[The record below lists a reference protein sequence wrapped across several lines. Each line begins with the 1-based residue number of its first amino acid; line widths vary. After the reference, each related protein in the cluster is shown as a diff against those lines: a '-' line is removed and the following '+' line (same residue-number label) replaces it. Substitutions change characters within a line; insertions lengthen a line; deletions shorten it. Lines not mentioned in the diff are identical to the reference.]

1 MIREL
6 TYEERR
12 VWGICPVCE
21 AKPGESCSGDVG
33 IPLGIAVD
41 GGLPANGVHLAR
53 LAQAPRQVD
62 EVLYPC
68 AEEGEV
74 FDWRDKFRR
83 WGSPLVRP
91 GETPLWKVEQIADM
105 ALSAFDQDQKRGVCN
120 EMTEQQVV
128 LALTALQDIARICN
142 EG

>member
-1 MIREL
+1 MIRQL

-12 VWGICPVCE
+12 VWGICPVCG
-21 AKPGESCSGDVG
+21 AKPGEPCSGDVG
-33 IPLGIAVD
+33 IPLGRAVD
-41 GGLPANGVHLAR
+41 GGLPSNGVHLAR
-53 LAQAPRQVD
+53 MTRAPLRVD
-62 EVLYPC
+62 EAC

-74 FDWRDKFRR
+74 FDWRDAFRC

-91 GETPLWKVEQIADM
+91 GETPLWKVGQIADM
-105 ALSAFDQDQKRGVCN
+105 ALSGFDQDQKLGVCN

-128 LALTALQDIARICN
+128 LALTALQDIARVCN